1 MKQILFVLKEGQIAF
16 WKYSR
21 GSLARGTLNGNR
33 WNDFAPSYWDEW
45 SEANQAGDLV
55 DAILLSD
62 KTKGFGTLPDW
73 LQGDGDSTHATV
85 CRSRTSSTSSA
96 KSTSTSSGTQI
107 SGWTIETLAK
117 LANDAEFSDKGL
129 VLSQGKTKFTL
140 ADGDAAECYSLT
152 SSLKFVLPEKSIEK
166 AAHPQLDPNDE
177 LKADQ
182 ATYDYTADVFLLSNK
197 DRKFLIG
204 DKCFGSVDTFSSLRK
219 AAFLR
224 IDGVKDLVKLNVSKN
239 RRPCHSCVQSDT
251 WAKGKKVT
259 LKVVKVEEGRVFFD
273 AMA

>member
-33 WNDFAPSYWDEW
+33 WNDFSVSYWDEW
-45 SEANQAGDLV
+45 REANQAGDSV

-62 KTKGFGTLPDW
+62 KTNAFGTLPDW
-73 LQGDGDSTHATV
+73 LQERSEVSAWTV
-85 CRSRTSSTSSA
+85 ELL
-96 KSTSTSSGTQI
+96 G
-107 SGWTIETLAK
+107 K
-117 LANDAEFSDKGL
+117 LVNDAEFKGKGL

-140 ADGDAAECYSLT
+140 SEGDAPECYSLT

-177 LKADQ
+177 LNADQ
-182 ATYDYTADVFLLSNK
+182 DTYDYTADVFLLSNK
-197 DRKFLIG
+197 DRKFSIG
-204 DKCFGSVDTFSSLRK
+204 DKCFGCVDSFSSLRK
-219 AAFLR
+219 AAFLK

-239 RRPCHSCVQSDT
+239 RRPCHSCVQSESWT
-251 WAKGKKVT
+251 KGKRVT
-259 LKVVKVEEGRVFFD
+259 LKVVKVEENRVFFD